1 MLILCGCLLS
11 QFGIWVVCLEF
22 FKLQQRL
29 IEPWPPLVT
38 PLCVSYC
45 TGNNDFSLQELEE
58 ISREVGKDWE
68 KLGVYLH
75 VSDHT
80 TQDIKHRNEDV
91 SVCAFRCLWAWYEA
105 GEDVTRRTLAEALR
119 KINKGRLAS
128 RICS

>member
-1 MLILCGCLLS
+1 M
-11 QFGIWVVCLEF
+11 F
-22 FKLQQRL
+22 
-29 IEPWPPLVT
+29 
-38 PLCVSYC
+38 YC
-45 TGNNDFSLQELEE
+45 AGNGDFTLQELEE

-91 SVCAFRCLWAWYEA
+91 SVCVFRCLWAWYEG
-105 GEDVTRRTLAEALR
+105 GENATRKTLAEALK

-128 RICS
+128 RICI

>member
-1 MLILCGCLLS
+1 MLILCGCL
-11 QFGIWVVCLEF
+11 FYGIWIVGFSPRLHCYD
-22 FKLQQRL
+22 QGL

-38 PLCVSYC
+38 ALCVFYY
-45 TGNNDFSLQELEE
+45 TVNNDFSLQELEE

-91 SVCAFRCLWAWYEA
+91 SVCAFRCLWAWYEG
-105 GEDVTRRTLAEALR
+105 GENVTRKTLAEALK